1 MRELCAQT
9 VYFEQPGRANAE
21 RTLELA
27 YARAKELGL
36 HTVLVATTRGDTG
49 VRAVQVLKGME
60 IVAVTHETGHRAP
73 NAQDLTPE
81 NRAAI
86 ETAGGRILTCQHA
99 FAGVNR
105 AVRKKLGAYQLD
117 EIIAYTLRTFGQGMK
132 VVIEIALMAADA
144 GLVRTDAPVMCIA
157 GSGHGADM
165 AAVVL
170 PTNSHTFFQVRVVE
184 VVCRP
189 SQEHPAFEHP
199 RDRATS
205 PEDDA
210 R

>member
-1 MRELCAQT
+1 MSELGTQT
-9 VYFEQPGRANAE
+9 VYFAQPGRANTE

-27 YARAKELGL
+27 YARAKELGVR
-36 HTVLVATTRGDTG
+36 TALVATTYGDTG
-49 VRAVQVLKGME
+49 ARAVEVLEGME
-60 IVAVTHETGHRAP
+60 VIAVSHEAGHSAP
-73 NAQDLTPE
+73 NTQALTPE

-86 ETAGGRILTCQHA
+86 EAAGGHVLTCQHA

-105 AVRKKLGAYQLD
+105 AVRKKLGTYQVD
-117 EIIAYTLRTFGQGMK
+117 EIIAHTLRTFGQGMK

-144 GLVRTDAPVMCIA
+144 GLVRTDTPVMCIA

-170 PTNSHTFFQVRVVE
+170 PTNSHTFFEVRVVE

-189 SQEHPAFEHP
+189 SPEHPGFG
-199 RDRATS
+199 
-205 PEDDA
+205 
-210 R
+210 